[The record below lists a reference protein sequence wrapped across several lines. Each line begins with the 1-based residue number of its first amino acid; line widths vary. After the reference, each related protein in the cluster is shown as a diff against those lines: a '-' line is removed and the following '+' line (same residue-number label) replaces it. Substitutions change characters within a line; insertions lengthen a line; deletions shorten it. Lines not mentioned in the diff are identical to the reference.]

1 MADNYR
7 RYGAY
12 VDGSAA
18 RVVTMPEREPVYRPG
33 KERRRDDHRKKS
45 TERKVRKKVSLF
57 SVSITMISIVLV
69 FYMCVSY
76 VMVYSD
82 LLANQKQV
90 AALEGTVADMRADND
105 EAYASI
111 DSSVNMKDVY
121 KKATKKLGMVH
132 AKAGQVYSYD
142 DKRSDRVI
150 QYSDIPEGK

>member
-18 RVVTMPEREPVYRPG
+18 RVIPMPERERDYTPER
-33 KERRRDDHRKKS
+33 ERRREDNRKKK
-45 TERKVRKKVSLF
+45 TKVKVRKKVSLL
-57 SVSITMISIVLV
+57 SVSVTMISIALV

-82 LLANQKQV
+82 VLANEKQIAV
-90 AALEGTVADMRADND
+90 LEGTVADMQTEND
-105 EAYASI
+105 EAYASV
-111 DSSVNMKDVY
+111 DSSVDLKEVY